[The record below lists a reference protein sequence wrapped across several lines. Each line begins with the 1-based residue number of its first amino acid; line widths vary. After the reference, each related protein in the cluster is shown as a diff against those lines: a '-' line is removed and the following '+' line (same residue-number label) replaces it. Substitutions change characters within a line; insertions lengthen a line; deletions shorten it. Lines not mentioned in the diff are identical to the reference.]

1 MNGGHCLLMNEQ
13 PTEENF
19 SRIELKLE
27 QEKLKLEQER
37 LALERERL
45 EAARERLNDPSQ
57 VQVTR
62 DGQVSVRLSTVTLSS
77 IICLLVGGILG
88 AFSMSLQ
95 HDRRGAE
102 RLKQALEVLNTVE
115 TQQVAE
121 APAPE
126 TRTNTV
132 ATAEV
137 PSVFQMRPMRVRTI
151 KGKGD
156 SGVSLIVV
164 Q

>member
-1 MNGGHCLLMNEQ
+1 MMNEQ
-13 PTEENF
+13 QMETNF
-19 SRIELKLE
+19 SQIELKLT

-45 EAARERLNDPSQ
+45 EAARERMNDATH

-62 DGQVSVRLSTVTLSS
+62 DGQVSVRLSTVTLTS

-88 AFSMSLQ
+88 AVSMSVQ
-95 HDRRGAE
+95 HDRRGAA
-102 RLKQALEVLNTVE
+102 RLREALSVLNVLE
-115 TQQVAE
+115 AE
-121 APAPE
+121 P
-126 TRTNTV
+126 V
-132 ATAEV
+132 AEV
-137 PSVFQMRPMRVRTI
+137 PAKGVTTNAVATVEVPFVRDTRPIRVRTI